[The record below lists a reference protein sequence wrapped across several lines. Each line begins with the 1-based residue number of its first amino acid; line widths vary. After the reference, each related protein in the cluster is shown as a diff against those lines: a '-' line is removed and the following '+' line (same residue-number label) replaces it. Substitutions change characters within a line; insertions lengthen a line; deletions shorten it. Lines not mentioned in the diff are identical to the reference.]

1 MGAAPQALV
10 SGQQYYL
17 YVSADVMLPITRCLF
32 TAP

>member
-1 MGAAPQALV
+1 LI

-17 YVSADVMLPITRCLF
+17 VVLADIAQPNTRCLF